1 MGTKVRQTQDPHRS
15 WLLGKF
21 PLNIKGLRIKL
32 DNKCE
37 VPIRVVRTWGLP
49 GGPVVSSAFTAGVP
63 GSICGRA
70 LRSHKSHDAAK
81 KKKKDFPGGA
91 VDKNPP
97 ANAGDTGS
105 IPGPGRSHMLQGN
118 YGRAPQLLN
127 PHSRACGA
135 TTNKPGCC
143 HY

>member
-81 KKKKDFPGGA
+81 KKKKRTSLVA
-91 VDKNPP
+91 QW
-97 ANAGDTGS
+97 
-105 IPGPGRSHMLQGN
+105 IRILLLMQGTQVQFLAQEDPTCC
-118 YGRAPQLLN
+118 R
-127 PHSRACGA
+127 A
-135 TTNKPGCC
+135 TTAARHNF
-143 HY
+143 

>member
-81 KKKKDFPGGA
+81 KKKKKKG
-91 VDKNPP
+91 
-97 ANAGDTGS
+97 
-105 IPGPGRSHMLQGN
+105 IPWISGYIES
-118 YGRAPQLLN
+118 
-127 PHSRACGA
+127 
-135 TTNKPGCC
+135 KPGDDGGGKMVNSLLVW
-143 HY
+143 